1 MAKRLSEDRDKP
13 YALRAFTVDY
23 APLFADEEADYAEMA
38 ARHLGIP
45 LKILSFADSLPYER
59 WDAPDLPRP
68 EPCHEPF
75 LAAYVNQVRQE
86 SAHARV
92 VLSGEGGDAILDGQ
106 AWPYLVYLV
115 NRRETGALFREFGGF
130 LLRHG
135 RLPPLRGGFRTR
147 LRRWLGRKDAE
158 DDYPPWLNPAFERAL
173 GLEERWRELRAPA
186 VSAHPFHPRAYA
198 SFTSAYWPSV
208 FESEDAAWT
217 RLPIEMRAPFLDLRL
232 VRFLLRVP
240 PVPWCAGKHLVR
252 VAMRGQLPEEILR
265 RPKTPLE
272 VDPLIAHVRRKSW
285 IPRAAETPVP
295 GIEEFVDWPRVQA
308 ALSGGSEGTLWRDL
322 RAISLNWWLKYR
334 VEFST
339 VPQGA

>member
-1 MAKRLSEDRDKP
+1 
-13 YALRAFTVDY
+13 
-23 APLFADEEADYAEMA
+23 
-38 ARHLGIP
+38 
-45 LKILSFADSLPYER
+45 
-59 WDAPDLPRP
+59 
-68 EPCHEPF
+68 
-75 LAAYVNQVRQE
+75 
-86 SAHARV
+86 
-92 VLSGEGGDAILDGQ
+92 
-106 AWPYLVYLV
+106 
-115 NRRETGALFREFGGF
+115 
-130 LLRHG
+130 
-135 RLPPLRGGFRTR
+135 
-147 LRRWLGRKDAE
+147 
-158 DDYPPWLNPAFERAL
+158 
-173 GLEERWRELRAPA
+173 
-186 VSAHPFHPRAYA
+186 
-198 SFTSAYWPSV
+198 
-208 FESEDAAWT
+208 
-217 RLPIEMRAPFLDLRL
+217 MRAPFLDLRL